1 MVGATR
7 KVASSSQAPSGAG
20 TKTPMPLG
28 GNPLFS
34 RLKNLLL
41 FRLEQTMVRGPAAR
55 FALMLMLVVLV
66 ATVAGLLARALAP
79 GFDSAADAIWWAFLR
94 LTDPGYLGDDQGV
107 AKATVATVITLLGY
121 VLFTGALIAIL
132 VQWLGETMDRLEQG
146 LTPVALDAH
155 FVILGWTS
163 RTLTI
168 LHEILVSQGR
178 VERFLH
184 QRGARRLRVALLAER
199 ADASLGQHI
208 KLELGA
214 DWNDRQVILRSG
226 TPLRLDDLA
235 RVDFAHAGA
244 ILIPAADTTS
254 NSALDADTRTVK
266 TLMTIGAALEEA
278 PPGELP
284 PEELPLVVAELQ
296 DMRHAGTLRA
306 LYPGPMEIVA
316 GDEAISR
323 LMVQNVRHPG
333 LSHVY
338 GEFLSDVSGSQIY
351 VREGPQLAGVS
362 FQQLAYAFPEAVL
375 LGVVR
380 PQGADFRALL
390 NPPDDFRLEAKD
402 RIAVLAP
409 SYRDAAAPTMI
420 GAAPDLPARPAPE
433 WEMLPR
439 RRVLVLGWNHRVPA
453 LLEEF
458 AAYPNETFAIDI
470 VSQVSVAKREKR
482 IAAEAL
488 ATDHLEI
495 RQLEFDYTVPAFLE
509 SVDPASYDNL
519 VLLSSDRLKSDA
531 ESDAR
536 TILGYL
542 LLREVMEDAE
552 KAPPVLV
559 ELTDPA
565 NVALFKNR
573 RGEVI
578 VSPVII
584 SHMLARVALRRE
596 LRAVFDEL
604 FGSGGSEI
612 FFRRIGGYELAKSL
626 DTSAGPDA
634 GTTERVYR
642 FADLQRGAG
651 ARGEIAIGIR
661 RTGQHGKPG
670 GGVQLNPGRDERLR
684 LKDDDEMIVLTTYHE
699 SACA

>member
-1 MVGATR
+1 M
-7 KVASSSQAPSGAG
+7 
-20 TKTPMPLG
+20 
-28 GNPLFS
+28 FS
-34 RLKNLLL
+34 RLKNSLL

-55 FALMLMLVVLV
+55 FALILTLVVLV
-66 ATVAGLLARALAP
+66 ATVAGLLVRALAP
-79 GFDSAADAIWWAFLR
+79 GFESAADAIWWAFLR

-107 AKATVATVITLLGY
+107 AKATISTAVTILGY
-121 VLFTGALIAIL
+121 VLFMGALIAIL

-155 FVILGWTS
+155 FVLLGWTS

-168 LHEILVSQGR
+168 LQEILVSQGR

-184 QRGARRLRVALLAER
+184 RRGAARRLRVALLAER

-214 DWNDRQVILRSG
+214 DWNDRQIILRSG

-244 ILIPAADTTS
+244 ILIPAADTTAS
-254 NSALDADTRTVK
+254 STLDADTRTVK
-266 TLMTIGAALEEA
+266 TLMTMGAALEEA
-278 PPGELP
+278 PPENP
-284 PEELPLVVAELQ
+284 PLVVAELQ
-296 DMRHAGTLRA
+296 DTRHAGTLRA
-306 LYPGPMEIVA
+306 LYPGPMEIIA
-316 GDEAISR
+316 GDEVISR
-323 LMVQNVRHPG
+323 LVVQTVRHPG

-338 GEFLSDVSGSQIY
+338 AEFVSDVSGSQIY

-362 FQQLAYAFPEAVL
+362 VQQLAYAFPEGVL

-380 PQGADFRALL
+380 PEGDGFQALL
-390 NPPDDFRLEAKD
+390 NPPDDLRLKADD

-409 SYRDAAAPTMI
+409 SYADAAPPETI
-420 GAAPDLPARPAPE
+420 GAALELPERPAPACQV
-433 WEMLPR
+433 PGR

-458 AAYPNETFAIDI
+458 AAYPEEAFAIDI
-470 VSQVSVAKREKR
+470 VSQVSAAKREKR

-488 ATDHLEI
+488 STEHLEI
-495 RQLEFDYTVPAFLE
+495 RQLEFDYTVPAYLE
-509 SVDPASYDNL
+509 IVDPASYDNL
-519 VLLSSDRLKSDA
+519 VLLSSEQLKSDA

-542 LLREVMEDAE
+542 LLRELMEGAAN
-552 KAPPVLV
+552 APPVLV
-559 ELTDPA
+559 ELSDPD
-565 NVALFKNR
+565 NVPLFENR

-604 FGSGGSEI
+604 FSSGGSEI
-612 FFRRIGGYELAKSL
+612 FFRRIADYELAENL
-626 DTSAGPDA
+626 DESAVPDA
-634 GTTERVYR
+634 GERVYS
-642 FADLQRGAG
+642 FADLQRAAD

-661 RTGQHGKPG
+661 RIGQDGKPG

-684 LKDDDEMIVLTTYHE
+684 LNEDDEIIVLTTYQ
-699 SACA
+699 

>member
-1 MVGATR
+1 
-7 KVASSSQAPSGAG
+7 
-20 TKTPMPLG
+20 
-28 GNPLFS
+28 LFS
-34 RLKNLLL
+34 RLKNSLL

-55 FALMLMLVVLV
+55 FALILTLVVLV

-79 GFDSAADAIWWAFLR
+79 GFESAADAIWWAFLR
-94 LTDPGYLGDDQGV
+94 LTDPGYLGDDEGV
-107 AKATVATVITLLGY
+107 AKATISTAVTILGY
-121 VLFTGALIAIL
+121 VLFMGALIAVL

-155 FVILGWTS
+155 FVLLGWTS

-168 LHEILVSQGR
+168 LEEILVSQER
-178 VERFLH
+178 VERFLQ

-208 KLELGA
+208 ERQLGA
-214 DWNDRQVILRSG
+214 LWNARQIVLRSG
-226 TPLRLDDLA
+226 SPLRLEGLE

-244 ILIPAADTTS
+244 ILIPAADTTAS
-254 NSALDADTRTVK
+254 STLDADTRTVK
-266 TLMTIGAALEEA
+266 ALMTMGAALAEA
-278 PPGELP
+278 PP
-284 PEELPLVVAELQ
+284 EEPPLVVAELQ

-316 GDEAISR
+316 GDEVISR
-323 LMVQNVRHPG
+323 LLVQNVRHPG

-362 FQQLAYAFPEAVL
+362 VQQLAHAFPEGVL

-380 PQGADFRALL
+380 PRGERFQALL
-390 NPPDDFRLEAKD
+390 NPPDDLRLEAND

-409 SYRDAAAPTMI
+409 SYRAAAPPETI
-420 GAAPDLPARPAPE
+420 GAAPDLPERPAPE
-433 WEMLPR
+433 CERLPR
-439 RRVLVLGWNHRVPA
+439 RRVLVLGWNHRVPT

-458 AAYPNETFAIDI
+458 AAHPEESFAIDI
-470 VSQVSVAKREKR
+470 VSQVSAAKREKR
-482 IAAEAL
+482 LAAEAIS
-488 ATDHLEI
+488 AEHLEV
-495 RQLEFDYTVPAFLE
+495 RQLELDYTVPAYLQ
-509 SVDPASYDNL
+509 SVDPAGYDNL
-519 VLLSSDRLKSDA
+519 VLLPSERLKSGA

-536 TILGYL
+536 NILGYL
-542 LLREVMEDAE
+542 LLRELMEGAE

-559 ELTDPA
+559 ELTDPD
-565 NVALFKNR
+565 NVALFENR

-612 FFRRIGGYELAKSL
+612 FFRRIADYGVPGGE
-626 DTSAGPDA
+626 
-634 GTTERVYR
+634 YR
-642 FADLQRGAG
+642 FADLQRAAD

-661 RTGQHGKPG
+661 RSGQDGKPG

-684 LKDDDEMIVLTTYHE
+684 LNEDDEIIVLTTYQ
-699 SACA
+699 